1 MDIAFLYIAEAYQC
15 YHGAAIGL
23 ELAARPGFNVV
34 SYYNDDDTPR
44 HLLRIAAAHGARPPE
59 CRRLRRSPLT
69 AAMQSIRVL
78 GMFKDLVL
86 RDNVDELARY
96 DAVFAVEDSAATLRR
111 LQRRPM
117 TLIYSPHGFGDR
129 AAGFDRL
136 AATFDYL
143 LLPGRKTACR
153 MVREKLARP
162 GEYATIGPVK
172 LETSDRLRRQGE
184 PLFARK
190 RPVVLYNPHKAPGL
204 TSWRHFIAPMLDA
217 FGRQEAF
224 NLVVAP
230 HIKMFRRRPPRV
242 RAQWEARGTPHIL
255 IDTGSDRLLDMTY
268 TAGADIYVGDVSSQV
283 YEFLAVPRPCVFLN
297 PHRRRWRD
305 DPNFAHWHLGDVVER
320 PDQLMDAIRAAP
332 ARHALF
338 RPLQEA
344 MTDASLGDRSP
355 GAAKR
360 GADAVAAF
368 LARSSAAA
376 APPRDRFR
384 EAGGKPDPR

>member
-44 HLLRIAAAHGARPPE
+44 HLLRIAAAYGAPPPD
-59 CRRLRRSPLT
+59 CRRLRRSRLT
-69 AAMQSIRVL
+69 RAMQSLRGL

-86 RDNVDELARY
+86 RDNVDDLARY
-96 DAVFAVEDSAATLRR
+96 DAVFAVEDSAASLRR
-111 LQRRPM
+111 LQPRPM

-129 AAGFDRL
+129 AAGFAKL
-136 AATFDYL
+136 AAVFDYL
-143 LLPGRKTACR
+143 LLPGSKTAAR
-153 MVREKLARP
+153 MLREKLARP
-162 GEYATIGPVK
+162 GAYATIGPVK
-172 LETSDRLRRQGE
+172 LETSDKLRRQE
-184 PLFARK
+184 AALFARR

-204 TSWRHFIAPMLDA
+204 TSWRRFIEPMLAA

-230 HIKMFRRRPPRV
+230 HVKMFRRRPPRV
-242 RAQWEARGTPHIL
+242 RAQWDARSTPGIL

-268 TAGADIYVGDVSSQV
+268 TAAADIYVGDVSSQV

-305 DPNFAHWHLGDVVER
+305 DPNFAHWHLGDVVEH

-332 ARHALF
+332 GRHARY

-344 MTDASLGDRSP
+344 MTDASLGDRTP

-368 LARSSAAA
+368 LARSAAA
-376 APPRDRFR
+376 SPPGGRLR
-384 EAGGKPDPR
+384 EAAG